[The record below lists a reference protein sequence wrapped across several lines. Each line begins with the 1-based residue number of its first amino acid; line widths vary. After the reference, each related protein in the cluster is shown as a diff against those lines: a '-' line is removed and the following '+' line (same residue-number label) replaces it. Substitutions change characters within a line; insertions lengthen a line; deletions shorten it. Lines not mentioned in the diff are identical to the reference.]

1 MELLATINL
10 YKYLKFRYLNYYNP
24 LGINTLP
31 VATTDI
37 LQRFCSFQIDC
48 GKRDMTTIKN
58 VLHFVTTGSAKY
70 MFNVGKELFFVP
82 AIMILKC
89 LSSRS
94 DVDIYAK
101 LTQGKCG
108 HLC

>member
-1 MELLATINL
+1 
-10 YKYLKFRYLNYYNP
+10 
-24 LGINTLP
+24 
-31 VATTDI
+31 
-37 LQRFCSFQIDC
+37 
-48 GKRDMTTIKN
+48 MTTIKN

-101 LTQGKCG
+101 LTQGKCRYPCKTYVG
-108 HLC
+108 LEKKSLYSGDLKTRLV